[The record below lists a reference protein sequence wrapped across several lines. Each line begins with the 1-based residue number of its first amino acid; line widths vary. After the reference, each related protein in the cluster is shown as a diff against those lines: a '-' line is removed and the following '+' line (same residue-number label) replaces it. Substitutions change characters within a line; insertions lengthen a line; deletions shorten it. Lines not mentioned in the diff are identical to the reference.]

1 MLPAP
6 RQQFP
11 CLHGFFC
18 KFFKS
23 CKVGSCSLLSS
34 FSPKLPQFGTLTE
47 RNKKSHKK
55 TSQRG
60 IFQPQNSPDEILS
73 TKNTALLIRQRNARW
88 LQVFFI
94 SELQPVSQLL
104 LYNYS
109 WGCWIKFDHSAFG
122 KPIAAL
128 SFFPAWRFW
137 CPRLQTQA
145 VLSTA
150 KELSTIPRFYLSPHT
165 ELTQAGIKNP
175 KPQPSW
181 HTWHAHGCK
190 MANKKY

>member
-145 VLSTA
+145 VLSIA
-150 KELSTIPRFYLSPHT
+150 KELSTIPRFYH
-165 ELTQAGIKNP
+165 LTQNSP
-175 KPQPSW
+175 KQ
-181 HTWHAHGCK
+181 A
-190 MANKKY
+190 